1 MRYMNELPGR
11 ANIKLHHAGWH
22 FGWLGDEEFA
32 KTKIQ
37 SFSHSE
43 LNQPHIIENL
53 NIEKHI
59 SEGRDH
65 FRPENVTWTA
75 VDLDD
80 YFPKEIL
87 ENKDRYGQFILPNSG
102 KSVCDYWSNKILETE
117 L

>member
-1 MRYMNELPGR
+1 MNELPGR
-11 ANIKLHHAGWH
+11 SNIKLHHAGWH

-43 LNQPHIIENL
+43 INQPHIIENI

-65 FRPENVTWTA
+65 FRPENVTWHT
-75 VDLDD
+75 VKLDN
-80 YFPKEIL
+80 YFPKTVL
-87 ENKDRYGQFILPNSG
+87 NNKEKYKNFILPDTDKTVQDFWTAG
-102 KSVCDYWSNKILETE
+102 ILQQE
-117 L
+117 